1 MRFLLKK
8 SYSQINESGK
18 KKAKFQIIQGHGNH
32 IHQVEGFS
40 PNGKVFQIKEK
51 VTRIKNLMHHD
62 DVNRLKERL
71 HNYEPSKNKNSNKPK
86 RVYKLKSVDIRNL
99 LSDALKMASSKKTV
113 ELKKKLV
120 KKESVKKEPVKKEP
134 VKKEPVKKPKSK
146 PEQLKKK
153 SQEKKPLKQKIEIKL
168 KK

>member
-8 SYSQINESGK
+8 SFSQINESGK

-32 IHQVEGFS
+32 IHQVDGFS

-51 VTRIKNLMHHD
+51 VTRIKNPMEHD
-62 DVNRLKERL
+62 DVHRLKERL

-86 RVYKLKSVDIRNL
+86 RVYKLKTVDIRNL
-99 LSDALKMASSKKTV
+99 LSDALKMVPKKV
-113 ELKKKLV
+113 EIKKK
-120 KKESVKKEPVKKEP
+120 PVKKEP
-134 VKKEPVKKPKSK
+134 VKKVISKPEEIKKKSAKKQTSK
-146 PEQLKKK
+146 PEQLK
-153 SQEKKPLKQKIEIKL
+153 KKPLKQKIEIKL